1 LIQEAKLVFMVFLY
15 IGVWL
20 DLGLQIYYAM
30 TYYDDDDKL
39 DQELLNKNITAE
51 ERADRDA
58 ETGEFVRVLC
68 NLENRGEPRICSIAC
83 TNRSILHTFTANG
96 ATWYNQ
102 VSTKTPPSIAYPG
115 HNPHSVLTPNHLT
128 LGPRVRRYRC
138 GTSESLFLAP
148 KSLLE

>member
-1 LIQEAKLVFMVFLY
+1 MIQDAKLVFMVFLY

-68 NLENRGEPRICSIAC
+68 NLENRGGPRICSIAC
-83 TNRSILHTFTANG
+83 TNRS
-96 ATWYNQ
+96 Y
-102 VSTKTPPSIAYPG
+102 STRSQRMEQPG
-115 HNPHSVLTPNHLT
+115 IIRS
-128 LGPRVRRYRC
+128 VRRHHHPSHIP
-138 GTSESLFLAP
+138 GTILIPSSPQTLH
-148 KSLLE
+148 